1 MERTAM
7 QGNESKLKIRRMLDE
22 DIPKV
27 KVIDRSLSGPQRAI
41 SWQVEADVEA
51 EVYRPALS
59 FVAELNGVTVGFLLG
74 DIRGVKYGKDMK
86 GWIDMIG
93 VHPKYQHLGI
103 GRRLVETFC
112 EVCEQ
117 NKVEVQVLLREDDEQ
132 LKKFFSMVNFRKG
145 NMVNFVKESRTE
157 W

>member
-1 MERTAM
+1 MR
-7 QGNESKLKIRRMLDE
+7 GDESKIKIRRMVNE

-86 GWIDMIG
+86 GWIDMMG
-93 VHPKYQHLGI
+93 VHPKYQHLGV
-103 GRRLVETFC
+103 GRKLVETFC

-117 NKVEVQVLLREDDEQ
+117 NKVDVQVLLREDDEQ
-132 LKKFFSMVNFRKG
+132 MKKFFGMLDFRRG
-145 NMVNFVKESRTE
+145 NMVNFVKECRTD

>member
-1 MERTAM
+1 MR
-7 QGNESKLKIRRMLDE
+7 GDESKIKIRRMGNE

-27 KVIDRSLSGPQRAI
+27 KVIDRSLSGSQRAI

-59 FVAELNGVTVGFLLG
+59 FVVELNGVTVGFLLG

-86 GWIDMIG
+86 GWIDMTG
-93 VHPKYQHLGI
+93 VHPSYQHLGV

-117 NKVEVQVLLREDDEQ
+117 NKVDVQVLLREDDEQ
-132 LKKFFSMVNFRKG
+132 LKKFFSMLDFRRG
-145 NMVNFVKESRTE
+145 NMVNFVKECRTD
-157 W
+157 

>member
-74 DIRGVKYGKDMK
+74 DIRGVKYEKDMK

-93 VHPKYQHLGI
+93 VHPQYQHLGI
-103 GRRLVETFC
+103 GRKLVETFC

-132 LKKFFSMVNFRKG
+132 LKKFFSILNFHRG
-145 NMVNFVKESRTE
+145 NMVNFVKERRTE

>member
-59 FVAELNGVTVGFLLG
+59 FVAELNGVAVGFLLG

-93 VHPKYQHLGI
+93 VHPQYQHLGI

-117 NKVEVQVLLREDDEQ
+117 NKVEVQVILREDDEQ
-132 LKKFFSMVNFRKG
+132 LKGFFSMLDFCRG
-145 NMVNFVKESRTE
+145 NMVNFVKERRTE

>member
-1 MERTAM
+1 M

-27 KVIDRSLSGPQRAI
+27 KVIDRSVSGSQRAI

-59 FVAELNGVTVGFLLG
+59 FVAEMNGVTVGFLLG
-74 DIRGVKYGKDMK
+74 DIRGVKYGEDMK

-132 LKKFFSMVNFRKG
+132 LKKFFSILNFRRG
-145 NMVNFVKESRTE
+145 NMVNFVKERRTE

>member
-1 MERTAM
+1 MTAM
-7 QGNESKLKIRRMLDE
+7 RGDESKIKIRRMVNE

-27 KVIDRSLSGPQRAI
+27 RVIDRSLFGPQRAI

-59 FVAELNGVTVGFLLG
+59 FIAEMNGVTVGFLLG

-86 GWIDMIG
+86 GWIDMMG
-93 VHPKYQHLGI
+93 VHPKYQHLGV

-117 NKVEVQVLLREDDEQ
+117 NKVDVQVLLREDDEQ
-132 LKKFFSMVNFRKG
+132 LKKFFSMLDFRRG
-145 NMVNFVKESRTE
+145 NMVNFVKECRTD

>member
-1 MERTAM
+1 VRAAM
-7 QGNESKLKIRRMLDE
+7 QGNESKLEIRRMIDE

-27 KVIDRSLSGPQRAI
+27 KVIDRSVSGSQRAI

-59 FVAELNGVTVGFLLG
+59 FVAEMNGVTVGFLLG
-74 DIRGVKYGKDMK
+74 DIRGVKYGEDMK

-132 LKKFFSMVNFRKG
+132 LKKFFSILNFHRG
-145 NMVNFVKESRTE
+145 NMVNFVKERRTE

>member
-1 MERTAM
+1 MR
-7 QGNESKLKIRRMLDE
+7 GDESKIKIRRMVDE

-27 KVIDRSLSGPQRAI
+27 RVIDRSLIGQQRAI

-93 VHPKYQHLGI
+93 VHPGYQHLGV
-103 GRRLVETFC
+103 GKKLVETFC
-112 EVCEQ
+112 GVCEQ
-117 NKVEVQVLLREDDEQ
+117 NKVDVQVLLREDDEQ
-132 LKKFFSMVNFRKG
+132 LKKFFSMLDFRKG
-145 NMVNFVKESRTE
+145 NMVNFVKECRTE

>member
-1 MERTAM
+1 MR
-7 QGNESKLKIRRMLDE
+7 GDESEIKIRRMVDE

-27 KVIDRSLSGPQRAI
+27 KVIDRSLSGQQRAI
-41 SWQVEADVEA
+41 SWQVEADVEV

-86 GWIDMIG
+86 GWIDMMG
-93 VHPKYQHLGI
+93 VHPKYQHLSV
-103 GRRLVETFC
+103 GRKLVETFC
-112 EVCEQ
+112 GVCEQ
-117 NKVEVQVLLREDDEQ
+117 NKVDVQVLLREDDEQ
-132 LKKFFSMVNFRKG
+132 MKKFFSMLDFRRG
-145 NMVNFVKESRTE
+145 NMVNFVKECRTD

>member
-1 MERTAM
+1 MR
-7 QGNESKLKIRRMLDE
+7 GDESKIKIRRMVDE

-27 KVIDRSLSGPQRAI
+27 KVIDRSLSGQQRAI

-86 GWIDMIG
+86 GWIDMMG
-93 VHPKYQHLGI
+93 VHPKYQHLGV
-103 GRRLVETFC
+103 GRKLVETFC
-112 EVCEQ
+112 GVCEQ
-117 NKVEVQVLLREDDEQ
+117 NKVDVQVLLREDDEQ
-132 LKKFFSMVNFRKG
+132 LKKFFSMLDFRKG
-145 NMVNFVKESRTE
+145 NMVNFVKECRTE

>member
-1 MERTAM
+1 MR
-7 QGNESKLKIRRMLDE
+7 GDESEIKVRRMVDE

-27 KVIDRSLSGPQRAI
+27 KVIDRSLSGQQRAI

-86 GWIDMIG
+86 GWIDMMG
-93 VHPKYQHLGI
+93 VHPKYQHLGV
-103 GRRLVETFC
+103 GRKLVETFC

-117 NKVEVQVLLREDDEQ
+117 NKVDVQVLLREDDEQ
-132 LKKFFSMVNFRKG
+132 MKKFFSMLDFRRG
-145 NMVNFVKESRTE
+145 NMVNFVKECRTD

>member
-1 MERTAM
+1 MR
-7 QGNESKLKIRRMLDE
+7 GDESEIKIRRMVDE

-27 KVIDRSLSGPQRAI
+27 KVIDRSLSGQQRAI
-41 SWQVEADVEA
+41 SWQVEADVEV

-86 GWIDMIG
+86 GWIDMMG
-93 VHPKYQHLGI
+93 VHPKYQHLSV
-103 GRRLVETFC
+103 GRKLVETFC
-112 EVCEQ
+112 GVCEQ
-117 NKVEVQVLLREDDEQ
+117 NKLDVQVLLREDDEQ
-132 LKKFFSMVNFRKG
+132 MKKFFSMLDFRRG
-145 NMVNFVKESRTE
+145 NMVNFVKECRTD

>member
-1 MERTAM
+1 MR
-7 QGNESKLKIRRMLDE
+7 GDESEIKIRRMVDE

-27 KVIDRSLSGPQRAI
+27 KVIDRSLSGQQRAI

-86 GWIDMIG
+86 GWIDMMG
-93 VHPKYQHLGI
+93 VHPKYQHLSV

-112 EVCEQ
+112 GVCEQ
-117 NKVEVQVLLREDDEQ
+117 NKVDVQVLLREDDEQ
-132 LKKFFSMVNFRKG
+132 MKKFFSMLDFRKG
-145 NMVNFVKESRTE
+145 NMVNFVKECRTD

>member
-1 MERTAM
+1 M
-7 QGNESKLKIRRMLDE
+7 QGNESKLKIRRMIDE

-27 KVIDRSLSGPQRAI
+27 KVIDRSVSGSQRAI

-59 FVAELNGVTVGFLLG
+59 FVAEMNGVTVGFLLG

-93 VHPKYQHLGI
+93 VHPQYQHLGI

-132 LKKFFSMVNFRKG
+132 LKKFFSILNFHRG
-145 NMVNFVKESRTE
+145 NMVNFVKERRTE

>member
-1 MERTAM
+1 MR
-7 QGNESKLKIRRMLDE
+7 GDESKIKIRRMVDE

-27 KVIDRSLSGPQRAI
+27 RVIDRSLSGQQRAI

-59 FVAELNGVTVGFLLG
+59 FLAELNGVTVGFLLG

-86 GWIDMIG
+86 GWIDMMG
-93 VHPKYQHLGI
+93 VHPSYQHLGV
-103 GRRLVETFC
+103 GKKLVETFC
-112 EVCEQ
+112 GVCEQ
-117 NKVEVQVLLREDDEQ
+117 NKVDVQVLLREDDEQ
-132 LKKFFSMVNFRKG
+132 LKKFFSTLDFRKG
-145 NMVNFVKESRTE
+145 NMVNFVKECRTE

>member
-1 MERTAM
+1 MR
-7 QGNESKLKIRRMLDE
+7 GDESEIKIRRMVDE

-86 GWIDMIG
+86 GWIDMMG
-93 VHPKYQHLGI
+93 VHPKYQHLSV
-103 GRRLVETFC
+103 GRKLVETFC
-112 EVCEQ
+112 GVCEQ
-117 NKVEVQVLLREDDEQ
+117 NKVDVQVLLREDDEQ
-132 LKKFFSMVNFRKG
+132 MKKFFSMLDFRRG
-145 NMVNFVKESRTE
+145 NMVNFVKECRTD

>member
-1 MERTAM
+1 MRGDENRI
-7 QGNESKLKIRRMLDE
+7 KIRRMVDE
-22 DIPKV
+22 DISKV
-27 KVIDRSLSGPQRAI
+27 KVIDRSLSGPQRVI
-41 SWQVEADVEA
+41 SWQVEADAEA

-59 FVAELNGVTVGFLLG
+59 FIAELNGVTVGFLLG

-86 GWIDMIG
+86 GWIDMMG

-117 NKVEVQVLLREDDEQ
+117 NQVEVQVLLREDDEQ
-132 LKKFFSMVNFRKG
+132 LKGFFSMLDFRRG
-145 NMVNFVKESRTE
+145 NMVNFVKERRAE

>member
-1 MERTAM
+1 MR
-7 QGNESKLKIRRMLDE
+7 GDESKIKIRRMVDE

-27 KVIDRSLSGPQRAI
+27 KVIDRSLSGQQRAI

-74 DIRGVKYGKDMK
+74 DIRGVKCEKDMK
-86 GWIDMIG
+86 GWIDMMG
-93 VHPKYQHLGI
+93 VHPKYQHLGV
-103 GRRLVETFC
+103 GRKLVETFC

-117 NKVEVQVLLREDDEQ
+117 NKVDVQVLLREDDEQ
-132 LKKFFSMVNFRKG
+132 LKKFFSMLDFRKG
-145 NMVNFVKESRTE
+145 NMVNFVKECRTE

>member
-1 MERTAM
+1 MR
-7 QGNESKLKIRRMLDE
+7 GDESEIKIRRMVDE

-27 KVIDRSLSGPQRAI
+27 KVIDRSLSGQQRAI

-86 GWIDMIG
+86 GWIDMMG
-93 VHPKYQHLGI
+93 VHPKYQHLSV
-103 GRRLVETFC
+103 GRKLVETFC
-112 EVCEQ
+112 GVCEQ
-117 NKVEVQVLLREDDEQ
+117 NKVDVQVLLREDDEQ
-132 LKKFFSMVNFRKG
+132 MKKFFSMLDFRRG
-145 NMVNFVKESRTE
+145 NMVNFVKECRTD

>member
-1 MERTAM
+1 MR
-7 QGNESKLKIRRMLDE
+7 GDESEIKIRRMVDE

-27 KVIDRSLSGPQRAI
+27 KVIDRSLSGQQRAI

-86 GWIDMIG
+86 GWIDMMG
-93 VHPKYQHLGI
+93 VHPKYQHLSV
-103 GRRLVETFC
+103 GRKLVETFC
-112 EVCEQ
+112 GVCEQ
-117 NKVEVQVLLREDDEQ
+117 NKVDVQVLLREDDEQ
-132 LKKFFSMVNFRKG
+132 MKKFFSMLDFRKG
-145 NMVNFVKESRTE
+145 NMVNFVKECRTD

>member
-1 MERTAM
+1 MR
-7 QGNESKLKIRRMLDE
+7 GDESEIKIRRMVDE

-27 KVIDRSLSGPQRAI
+27 KVIDRSLSGQQRAI

-86 GWIDMIG
+86 GWIDMMG
-93 VHPKYQHLGI
+93 VHPKYQHLSV

-112 EVCEQ
+112 GVCEQ
-117 NKVEVQVLLREDDEQ
+117 NKVDVQVLLREDDEQ
-132 LKKFFSMVNFRKG
+132 MKKFFSMLDFRRG
-145 NMVNFVKESRTE
+145 NMVNFVKECRTD

>member
-1 MERTAM
+1 MR
-7 QGNESKLKIRRMLDE
+7 GDESKIKIRRMVDE

-27 KVIDRSLSGPQRAI
+27 KVIDRSLFGQQRAI

-59 FVAELNGVTVGFLLG
+59 FIAELNGVTVGFLLG

-86 GWIDMIG
+86 GWIDMMG
-93 VHPKYQHLGI
+93 VHPSYQHLGV
-103 GRRLVETFC
+103 GKKLVETFC
-112 EVCEQ
+112 GVCEQ
-117 NKVEVQVLLREDDEQ
+117 NKVDVQVLLREDDEQ
-132 LKKFFSMVNFRKG
+132 LKKFFSMLDFRKG
-145 NMVNFVKESRTE
+145 NMVNFVKECRTE